1 MNQVFVMSV
10 TQIKII
16 VYVILYAVG
25 VRNIQM
31 IVNAILRRL
40 TMRAA
45 IKIDGIIVESGL
57 KVEIAVLIKWRMI
70 ESKRHIGRIIEWE
83 LIQT

>member
-57 KVEIAVLIKWRMI
+57 KVEIAVLRKWRMI
-70 ESKRHIGRIIEWE
+70 ESKRHIGR
-83 LIQT
+83 T